1 MVDNASF
8 CQHSIRCPRLLKCVN
23 FSPKPQNIS
32 SENRTNCSKVEM
44 LFRMHLPENQSE
56 AVSSDYL
63 RSYRRPVPLST
74 IFHFDIRTFPSNLFQ
89 NAGLTVLSHIQIMLG
104 LDKFGIFAF
113 KLGSRRRF
121 QHGLSVTLGS
131 QLRYHNK
138 SEYRWC
144 QKCDTDLY
152 GTILPCTYCKMQ
164 PILLN
169 TYGLN
174 FGQKII
180 FIRKIVLRTPY

>member
-1 MVDNASF
+1 
-8 CQHSIRCPRLLKCVN
+8 
-23 FSPKPQNIS
+23 
-32 SENRTNCSKVEM
+32 
-44 LFRMHLPENQSE
+44 
-56 AVSSDYL
+56 
-63 RSYRRPVPLST
+63 
-74 IFHFDIRTFPSNLFQ
+74 
-89 NAGLTVLSHIQIMLG
+89 MLG

-113 KLGSRRRF
+113 RLGSRRRF

-144 QKCDTDLY
+144 QKCDTDLC

-169 TYGLN
+169 ANGLN

-180 FIRKIVLRTPY
+180 FIRKNGSANAILRIILGFCFSLHILSSRNFNIFVSAAIHISKQNTFFLVIMHNWQRFQLKCIIPFYFLKYLFDPVKNES